1 MARRGPLS
9 AAKRKR
15 EADKREKRKAK
26 AEKRAMRAEEKAR
39 AREAAANPETI
50 NPDTDEQPAGDTGD
64 GIEPAP
70 PLEDKAEG

>member
-26 AEKRAMRAEEKAR
+26 EEKRAMRAEEKAR
-39 AREAAANPETI
+39 AKEAAANPDAI
-50 NPDTDEQPAGDTGD
+50 DPATDEQPDGESGDT
-64 GIEPAP
+64 IEATTMP
-70 PLEDKAEG
+70 EDNTRA

>member
-26 AEKRAMRAEEKAR
+26 AEKRALRAEEKAK
-39 AREAAANPETI
+39 AREAAESGAIPPED
-50 NPDTDEQPAGDTGD
+50 NEHQDSGSGDVG
-64 GIEPAP
+64 EPAP
-70 PLEDKAEG
+70 TLEDKAHG

>member
-26 AEKRAMRAEEKAR
+26 EEKRAMRAAEKAR
-39 AREAAANPETI
+39 AREAAESGAVAPGDE
-50 NPDTDEQPAGDTGD
+50 EQPDGDSGEV
-64 GIEPAP
+64 IEPAP
-70 PLEDKAEG
+70 TPEDKAQD